1 MHIIRYSL
9 VLFFATPQLFG
20 ALLSFDEAVTQ
31 FLNHNYD
38 LKIASQEADKSTADL
53 MTAELRPNPTISAS
67 YINLDLRHNLNSTS
81 DSSQTTLHVD
91 YPIELGGKRGRRIES
106 AKENI
111 AYAKDLLKETKR
123 EQLFTL
129 VNAYYQ
135 VQADETN
142 LINSIANR
150 HDFEVLLTIAQ
161 SKYEHGFLSEIDL
174 KKLQLQIIDYDK
186 EVELNKAILSSDK
199 ENLAFLLSMNI
210 KDVALSPIALPQTF
224 LESEDELI
232 LYAQQNRSDCLAAQ
246 QNIHVSTASVE
257 LEKANAIPNISVGV
271 ETESIAPQ
279 RDPLMGVGVTIPL
292 PIYDRNQGAIEKS
305 RITALQASTQLSK
318 TLEQAKSEVKQSFI
332 QYQAQRSI
340 YNSIQNGYELA
351 KNLKEKQEKIFSIKG
366 ISILE
371 LLDAQKSYRDYQK
384 NLTQAL
390 IDQHVVLARLKLN
403 SGLLLNNS
411 KEY

>member
-1 MHIIRYSL
+1 M
-9 VLFFATPQLFG
+9 LFLATLQLFG
-20 ALLSFDEAVTQ
+20 ASLSFDEAVTQ

-53 MTAELRPNPTISAS
+53 TTAELRPNPTISAS
-67 YINLDLRHNLNSTS
+67 FLNLDLRHNFNS
-81 DSSQTTLHVD
+81 DSSQTILHVD
-91 YPIELGGKRGRRIES
+91 YPIELGGKRDRRIEN

-111 AYAKDLLKETKR
+111 TYAKDWLKETKR

-150 HDFEVLLTIAQ
+150 HDFEGLIAIAQ
-161 SKYEHGFLSEIDL
+161 SKYEHGFLTEIDL
-174 KKLQLQIIDYDK
+174 EKLRLLTIGYDK
-186 EVELNKAILSSDK
+186 DLELNKAALSADR
-199 ENLAFLLSMNI
+199 ENLAFLLSMNS
-210 KDVALSPIALPQTF
+210 KDIVLTPIALPETF
-224 LESEDELI
+224 LQSEDELI

-246 QNIHVSTASVE
+246 QNIHVSAASVE
-257 LEKANAIPNISVGV
+257 LEKANAIPNISIGV
-271 ETESIAPQ
+271 ETENSAPQ
-279 RDPLMGVGVTIPL
+279 YGSLAGIGVTMPL

-305 RITALQASTQLSK
+305 RVTALQASTQLSK
-318 TLEQAKSEVKQSFI
+318 TLGQANSEVKQSFI

-340 YNSIQNGYELA
+340 YDSMQHGYELA
-351 KNLKEKQEKIFSIKG
+351 KKLKEKQEKIFAIKG

-384 NLTQAL
+384 NLTQAI
-390 IDQHVVLARLKLN
+390 IDLHIVLARLKLN
-403 SGLLLNNS
+403 SGLPLTNS